1 MTGSRWTFGAAH
13 RSQSQSQT
21 PFFASVYSS
30 RTFDR
35 TSHLLLSVCVGQLH
49 CTGHQLCSIS
59 CAYVCVR
66 LVLCR
71 CMVPV
76 LSEKLNRLKIQCVT
90 VWSVC
95 VIGGVVVVVVEVGK
109 NRIKDG
115 RPVDIFVND
124 VCEE

>member
-1 MTGSRWTFGAAH
+1 
-13 RSQSQSQT
+13 
-21 PFFASVYSS
+21 
-30 RTFDR
+30 
-35 TSHLLLSVCVGQLH
+35 
-49 CTGHQLCSIS
+49 
-59 CAYVCVR
+59 
-66 LVLCR
+66 
-71 CMVPV
+71 MVPV

-95 VIGGVVVVVVEVGK
+95 VIGGVVVVVVEAGK